1 MPHHDKTV
9 HILLVEDH
17 KADIALARRSFRNG
31 QVKVQLSVA
40 FDGVEAMQFLTRQGR
55 FTDATQPDLILLDL
69 NMPRMGGREVLRLVK
84 NDPALQNIPVIVLT
98 TSNDDKDVVESYDLR
113 ANAYIVK
120 PVDYSK
126 FQQALDSMGDFW
138 FNVVRLPK

>member
-1 MPHHDKTV
+1 MPHHNKTV

-17 KADIALARRSFRNG
+17 KADIALTRRAFRNG
-31 QVKVQLSVA
+31 HVKVQLSVA
-40 FDGVEAMQFLTRQGR
+40 FDGVEAMQFLTQQGR
-55 FTDATQPDLILLDL
+55 FADATRPDLILLDL
-69 NMPRMGGREVLRLVK
+69 NMPRMNGREVLKFVK
-84 NDPALQNIPVIVLT
+84 NEPSLQNIPVIVLT

-138 FNVVRLPK
+138 FNVARLSK

>member
-17 KADIALARRSFRNG
+17 KADIALTRRAFRNG

-55 FTDATQPDLILLDL
+55 FTGATQPDLILLDL

-98 TSNDDKDVVESYDLR
+98 TSSDDKDVIESYDLR

-126 FQQALDSMGDFW
+126 FQQALDTMGDFW